1 MPALSHLDKD
11 CCDVWSDEKEIIFMR
26 RWTDNNHILALFNFN
41 KTDVTFNSGKQEMEW
56 KKVLDSSCRTW
67 YGQGTLLPEIMTQHE
82 ELMIR
87 AESFA
92 LYMKNR

>member
-1 MPALSHLDKD
+1 
-11 CCDVWSDEKEIIFMR
+11 
-26 RWTDNNHILALFNFN
+26 
-41 KTDVTFNSGKQEMEW
+41 MEW
-56 KKVLDSSCRTW
+56 KKVLDSSSKTW